1 MSVKRTKQRKS
12 QKKDKRN
19 EERKQAELNY
29 MISLSRNYK
38 HINMRA
44 RYKHKKRNG
53 EHNDNKIRE
62 AC

>member
-29 MISLSRNYK
+29 LINLSKNYK

-44 RYKHKKRNG
+44 RYKH
-53 EHNDNKIRE
+53 
-62 AC
+62 